1 MHEARRGGREDKR
14 DARGS
19 EKRHACSCQKAH
31 KNKTRTHIHTL
42 IHTHTQKYSYT
53 LHTKISNSKLL
64 MSQTKKAMMTTRQ
77 QKEEGQKVGQGEGQH
92 SRELVKYQ
100 VGAQAAELRLQ

>member
-1 MHEARRGGREDKR
+1 MRREEEVEKTREMREEARSDTRAVAKKR
-14 DARGS
+14 T
-19 EKRHACSCQKAH
+19 KIKPAH
-31 KNKTRTHIHTL
+31 TYTHSYTY
-42 IHTHTQKYSYT
+42 THKYSYT

-77 QKEEGQKVGQGEGQH
+77 QKEEGQKVGQGEGQN